1 MIRWWRRLRLRR
13 RMRQL
18 VHVIRRIEATQQA
31 LGWPRWKKQAF
42 WRDFKYGPRGR
53 EALINILKGF

>member
-18 VHVIRRIEATQQA
+18 AHVIRRVEATQQA
-31 LGWPRWKKQAF
+31 LGWPRWKKQQF
-42 WRDFKYGPRGR
+42 WREFYTSPRGR
-53 EALINILKGF
+53 DGLIDILKGV